1 MRHTTRNL
9 RNRIR
14 LQKIK
19 KKLVREAE
27 AGEKAAAKGLTAP
40 RSREFGVEPLCKT
53 SPPFTRW

>member
-19 KKLVREAE
+19 KKLIREAKLQKKQRQ
-27 AGEKAAAKGLTAP
+27 KA
-40 RSREFGVEPLCKT
+40 
-53 SPPFTRW
+53 